1 MTNQNQNLQAA
12 MHLARAA
19 AQLIETAANRA
30 EESAAAQDAIRSAAW
45 RLADAAGILGEIAGR
60 AEITGTGITDATGRG
75 YTLPRKAPHADA
87 IRIKLAGK
95 IGGFQE

>member
-1 MTNQNQNLQAA
+1 MTQTKHDLQAA

-30 EESAAAQDAIRSAAW
+30 EESEAAQDAIRSAAW
-45 RLADAAGILGEIAGR
+45 RLADAAGILGTVAGR
-60 AEITGTGITDATGRG
+60 AELTGTGITDATGRG
-75 YTLPRKAPHADA
+75 YTLPRKAPHDA
-87 IRIKLAGK
+87 PRIKLTGA